1 MLTYATLHQLRRYL
15 GLRDG
20 QTADDALLSELLGA
34 ASRLIE
40 RFTGRRFYPVRG
52 VRRYDCRQA
61 FALLLNEDLLA
72 LHALTNG
79 DGRAIDLA
87 DVHLQ
92 PPGGPPYG
100 GLFLDKTRVAFV
112 YDDDPLEALAVDGTW
127 GYHPDWAN
135 AWRDSGAA
143 LADDPLDAAAETLHL
158 SGSGALFEPGQ
169 LARIGDETLTV
180 EACDA
185 VAGTLT
191 VTRGAHGTAPA
202 MHPVG
207 TALAIYAPPQDVVQ
221 VCLRVAAWLY
231 RQKDAGWVQ
240 TAGGLRGQV
249 VVPPALPDD
258 VALVLGPYVR
268 LRVA

>member
-1 MLTYATLHQLRRYL
+1 MLTYGTLHQLRRYL

-20 QTADDALLSELLGA
+20 QTADDALLSDLLGA

-40 RFTGRRFYPVRG
+40 RYTGRRFYPVRA

-61 FALLLNEDLLA
+61 FALLLHEDLLA

-79 DGRAIDLA
+79 DGRAIDLT

-92 PPGGPPYG
+92 PPSGPVYG

-143 LADDPLDAAAETLHL
+143 LADDPLDAAAGVLHV
-158 SGSGALFEPGQ
+158 SGSGAAFEPGQ
-169 LARIGDETLTV
+169 LARVGDEYLAV

-191 VTRGAHGTAPA
+191 VSRGAHGTTAETHPA
-202 MHPVG
+202 G
-207 TALAIYAPPQDVVQ
+207 TALAIYAPPADVVQ

-240 TAGGLRGQV
+240 AAGGLRGQV

>member
-1 MLTYATLHQLRRYL
+1 MLTYATLPQLRRYL

-20 QTADDALLSELLGA
+20 QTADDTLLAELLGA
-34 ASRLIE
+34 ASHLIE
-40 RFTGRRFYPVRG
+40 RYTGRRFYPARG
-52 VRRYDCRQA
+52 VRRYDCRRA
-61 FALLLNEDLLA
+61 FALLFDRDLLA

-79 DGRAIDLA
+79 DGRHIDPV

-92 PPGGPPYG
+92 PPGGPVYG
-100 GLFLDKTRVAFV
+100 GLLLDKTRVAFV

-127 GYHPDWAN
+127 GYHPDWAS
-135 AWRDSGAA
+135 AWRESGAV
-143 LADDPLDAAAETLHL
+143 LGEPLDAAADVFPL
-158 SGSGALFEPGQ
+158 SGSAAFEPGQ
-169 LARIGDETLTV
+169 LARAADEYLTV
-180 EACDA
+180 TAYDA
-185 VAGTLT
+185 AAGTLA
-191 VTRGAHGTAPA
+191 VRRGAHGTTPQTHAA
-202 MHPVG
+202 G
-207 TALAIYAPPQDVVQ
+207 TALDLYVPPPDVAQ

-240 TAGGLRGQV
+240 AAGGLRGQV

>member
-20 QTADDALLSELLGA
+20 QAADDAMLRELLGA

-40 RFTGRRFYPVRG
+40 RYTGRRFYPLRAM
-52 VRRYDCRQA
+52 RRYDCRQA
-61 FALLLNEDLLA
+61 FALLFAEDLLA

-79 DGRAIDLA
+79 DGRAIDLVDA
-87 DVHLQ
+87 HLQ
-92 PPGGPPYG
+92 PPSGPVYG
-100 GLFLDKTRVAFV
+100 GVLLDKARVAFV

-127 GYHPDWAN
+127 GYHPDWAS
-135 AWRDSGAA
+135 AWREAGAT
-143 LADDPLDAAAETLHL
+143 LADPLDAVATEVALDGSLAA
-158 SGSGALFEPGQ
+158 FEPGQ
-169 LARIGDETLTV
+169 LARVGDEYLLV
-180 EACDA
+180 DAFDA
-185 VAGTLT
+185 VSGAIT
-191 VTRGAHGTAPA
+191 VTRGAHGTAA
-202 MHPVG
+202 ASHDVG
-207 TALAIYAPPQDVVQ
+207 SALAIYAPPPDVAQ

-240 TAGGLRGQV
+240 AAGGLRGQV

>member
-15 GLRDG
+15 GLKDA
-20 QTADDALLSELLGA
+20 QTADDALLSTLLDA

-40 RFTGRRFYPVRG
+40 RYTGRCFYPVRG
-52 VRRYDCRQA
+52 VQRYDCRRA
-61 FALLLNEDLLA
+61 FALVFDRDLLA
-72 LHALTNG
+72 LHTLTNG
-79 DGRAIDLA
+79 DGRPIDLA

-92 PPGGPPYG
+92 PPGGPVFG
-100 GLFLDKTRVAFV
+100 GLLLDKTRAAFV
-112 YDDDPLEALAVDGTW
+112 YVDDPLEALAVDGTW

-143 LADDPLDAAAETLHL
+143 LAEPLDAAADGLRL
-158 SGSGALFEPGQ
+158 SGSGAAFEPGQ
-169 LARIGDETLTV
+169 LVRAGDEYMTV
-180 EACDA
+180 VAFDA
-185 VAGTLT
+185 AGTLT
-191 VTRGAHGTAPA
+191 VRRGAHGTSPHAHAAEAP
-202 MHPVG
+202 
-207 TALAIYAPPQDVVQ
+207 LLIYTPPPDVAQ

-240 TAGGLRGQV
+240 QAGGLRGQV